1 MNPSRLTPI
10 QTKQIREKVGVL
22 GNKQSSKAAKNEA
35 IKSLEKNLESI
46 TGELVELINAGEQDK
61 ALNDLS
67 FALRTLLIQDS
78 NLLSDQD
85 KQFEKINQ
93 QLENVEANLRT
104 RLGLVEDLGGDKTDS
119 ELSDSEDYTALLKPH
134 AKSLEERLL
143 ELNDTDPTYDKLE
156 DLLATVQ
163 TLIDNPDIQ
172 KEYQL
177 DNILNEIH
185 TILDQSSNIPDYT
198 NAKDIQGADNF
209 ENFLKQSA
217 EKLQNSYGL
226 GVRIGNVT
234 PENFTLESDGSWSVG
249 TKDNA
254 SVGFDDEAVQKVQE
268 EIKNY
273 GEMILDLMGKVGD
286 DGNPVMGEKFKLLS
300 EIAEVNLAFNKIIDI
315 DKGELDQVSEQDGVL
330 DDFLEDLETVKK
342 WIKIT

>member
-1 MNPSRLTPI
+1 M
-10 QTKQIREKVGVL
+10 
-22 GNKQSSKAAKNEA
+22 
-35 IKSLEKNLESI
+35 
-46 TGELVELINAGEQDK
+46 VELINAGEQDK

-119 ELSDSEDYTALLKPH
+119 ELSDSEDYTALKPH

-209 ENFLKQSA
+209 ENFS
-217 EKLQNSYGL
+217 NSL
-226 GVRIGNVT
+226 LRNCRI
-234 PENFTLESDGSWSVG
+234 
-249 TKDNA
+249 
-254 SVGFDDEAVQKVQE
+254 
-268 EIKNY
+268 
-273 GEMILDLMGKVGD
+273 LMG
-286 DGNPVMGEKFKLLS
+286 
-300 EIAEVNLAFNKIIDI
+300 
-315 DKGELDQVSEQDGVL
+315 
-330 DDFLEDLETVKK
+330 
-342 WIKIT
+342 